1 MVFVDGQTP
10 ARPKKSAAVQ
20 TAAMTPAALSA
31 IVLSFTRESGGAAD
45 KLGYNG
51 RPRPPAP
58 SLPRSLSG
66 ITGTYFIE
74 AIRGGPGG
82 AVGPEVT
89 GYVKA
94 ATLAKRTRPGGAPN
108 LLCQR

>member
-1 MVFVDGQTP
+1 
-10 ARPKKSAAVQ
+10 
-20 TAAMTPAALSA
+20 MTPAALSA

-74 AIRGGPGG
+74 AISGGPGG
-82 AVGPEVT
+82 AVSGAGGGDWIRKGSNSCET
-89 GYVKA
+89 DA
-94 ATLAKRTRPGGAPN
+94 AWRGSKPLVSTIDRDGR
-108 LLCQR
+108 